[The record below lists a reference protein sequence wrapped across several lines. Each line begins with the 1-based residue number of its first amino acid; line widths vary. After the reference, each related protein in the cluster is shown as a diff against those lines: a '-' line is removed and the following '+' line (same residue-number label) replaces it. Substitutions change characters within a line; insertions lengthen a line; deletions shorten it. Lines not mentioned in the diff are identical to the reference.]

1 GNSASP
7 VPAGAVKVTPG
18 HSPPDLVLARAHG
31 LPLLSVIGD
40 DGTMCPPGGGW
51 LQGVHRFV
59 AREKVVAALAERGLY
74 RGAQDHAMTLPM
86 CRYRCPLPVTLSG
99 HVSV

>member
-1 GNSASP
+1 DGTSP

-31 LPLLSVIGD
+31 LSPLSVIGD
-40 DGTMCPPGGGW
+40 NGTMCPPGGGW

-59 AREKVVAALAERGLY
+59 AREQVVAALAQRGLY
-74 RGAQDHAMTLPM
+74 RGAQDHAMTLPL
-86 CRYRCPLPVTLSG
+86 CRYRCPRPVPSLSPSRG
-99 HVSV
+99 